1 MTDTQPFSLASL
13 SFVGP
18 GAVREEQ
25 LILHEDDRL
34 WPTPTC
40 SERHIGSV
48 AVIHVCSLEPKQ
60 ALSGIL
66 DTTGVCFPVTLLF
79 FHGR

>member
-34 WPTPTC
+34 WLNWPNDFGHLH
-40 SERHIGSV
+40 R
-48 AVIHVCSLEPKQ
+48 
-60 ALSGIL
+60 AL
-66 DTTGVCFPVTLLF
+66 
-79 FHGR
+79 